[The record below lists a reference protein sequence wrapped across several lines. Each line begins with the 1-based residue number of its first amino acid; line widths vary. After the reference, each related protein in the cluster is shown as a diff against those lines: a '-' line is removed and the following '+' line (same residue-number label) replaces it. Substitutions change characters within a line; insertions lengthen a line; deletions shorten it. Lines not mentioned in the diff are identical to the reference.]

1 MSTTAQ
7 AQTPTPEI
15 PPAPNNVTQ
24 LGGETFTTPDG
35 KTLPVVTVDGQKQA
49 KDDKGNVY
57 VLNGKEQRKQQKANK
72 IQEKRYRQHMERRQR
87 LINSGTPEDKVDQQ
101 MAQEDYNAMPPEKKI
116 ARLEQIIQ
124 GTFQQFAQELA
135 NLRHNDG
142 VLADAMDLNFKA
154 FSRMLAKLG
163 LPVEEHK
170 AFMQQAQQEMVEER
184 MAEAAARRRAE
195 EQQKLDAEKK
205 LAEQALQT
213 AEEPKLIVPEVTEA
227 PKPPDGATE
236 FGG

>member
-15 PPAPNNVTQ
+15 PPAPDNVTQ
-24 LGGETFTTPDG
+24 LGGETITTPDG
-35 KTLPVVTVDGQKQA
+35 KKLKVEMVNGQQQA
-49 KDDKGNVY
+49 RDENGNIY
-57 VLNGKEQRKQQKANK
+57 IINPKEARKQQKANK

-101 MAQEDYNAMPPEKKI
+101 MAQEDYAAMPPEKKI

-142 VLADAMDLNFKA
+142 VLADSMDLNFKA
-154 FSRMLAKLG
+154 FSKMLIKLG
-163 LPVEEHK
+163 LPLEEHRE
-170 AFMQQAQQEMVEER
+170 FMQQAQNEIAQERQAE
-184 MAEAAARRRAE
+184 MAAQQRAQDQRRA
-195 EQQKLDAEKK
+195 DAEKR
-205 LAEQALQT
+205 LAEQALQA
-213 AEEPKLIVPEVTEA
+213 AEAPKLSPTEVTEA
-227 PKPPDGATE
+227 SKPPDGATE